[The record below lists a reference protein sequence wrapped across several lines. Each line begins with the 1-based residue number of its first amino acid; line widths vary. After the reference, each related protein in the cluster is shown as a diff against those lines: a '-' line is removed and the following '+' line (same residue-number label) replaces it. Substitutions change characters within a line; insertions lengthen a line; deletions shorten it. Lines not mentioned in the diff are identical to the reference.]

1 MEKYQITAVGDQAVA
16 ISFANRID
24 PHINQRLHQIGRLIL
39 QAGFPAV
46 QTVVPAYRTLTVL
59 FDGGRT
65 TADQVSAE
73 IKPVIKQA
81 LQVALPPSKTWLIP
95 VLYGGD
101 MGPDLATVA
110 DFAHLS
116 SQEAVNA
123 YTSHD
128 YLIYFLGFLPGFA
141 YMASVPDRLA
151 LPRLE
156 KPRLKIPAGSVGI
169 AGHQTGFYPVE
180 SPGGW
185 RIIGRT
191 PLKLYDPHNPQ
202 SFYSAGDS
210 VRFFVIDRDQFA
222 AIQQADRQG
231 TYQLRTVEK

>member
-1 MEKYQITAVGDQAVA
+1 M
-16 ISFANRID
+16 
-24 PHINQRLHQIGRLIL
+24 
-39 QAGFPAV
+39 
-46 QTVVPAYRTLTVL
+46 L
-59 FDGGRT
+59 FDGRRT

-95 VLYGGD
+95 VLYGGK
-101 MGPDLATVA
+101 MGPDLSTVA

-116 SQEAVNA
+116 TQETVKAH
-123 YTSHD
+123 TGRD

-151 LPRLE
+151 MPRLE

-191 PLKLYDPHNPQ
+191 PLKLYDPRHPR

-210 VRFFVIDRDQFA
+210 VRFFAIDKDQFN
-222 AIQQADRQG
+222 AIQQADQQG
-231 TYQLRTVEK
+231 AYQVRTVENDGNN